1 MKLVLLLFLGVYMV
15 LSAQEIAVVRY
26 MEGTVLAKSE
36 AGTQELKVGSSLEE
50 NMLIITKES
59 ALVTIIFK
67 DNSVLNLGENSLL
80 KLEKFVFKPQT
91 EEYSFDLFLQ
101 KGGLIFES
109 GKIGDLAPE
118 EFELKT
124 PDGMVAIRGTKF
136 VVNVK

>member
-1 MKLVLLLFLGVYMV
+1 MKLVLLLFLGVYMT
-15 LSAQEIAVVRY
+15 LSAEEIAVVRY
-26 MEGTVLAKSE
+26 MEGSVLAKSDS
-36 AGTQELKVGSSLEE
+36 GTQELKVGSSLEE

-80 KLEKFVFKPQT
+80 KLEKFVFKPQK
-91 EEYSFDLFLQ
+91 EEYSFDLFLK

-118 EFELKT
+118 DFELKT

-136 VVNVK
+136 AVNVK